1 MKQNHPVSSLV
12 SHMTLTTDLRQ
23 AIRLLGRSPVFTLTS
38 ILSLALG
45 IGAAATIFS
54 LTDALLFEPT
64 VGVTNPERLIDIG
77 RANNGSGF
85 DNMSH
90 PTYVYLREH
99 SQTTDIAAVDFGGG
113 PMSLGTEGTSERVIG
128 TLVSGNYFD
137 VLGTRAALGR
147 FFRADEDEV
156 PGQRPVVVLSHAMW
170 ARRFNSDPTI
180 LDRPLRLNGHEFA
193 VVGVAE
199 PGFQG
204 SSMIGTD
211 LWAPMAMVQIARGEP
226 DASRLTNPRGVWHV
240 AVGRLK
246 PGVEIGQAKAE
257 LNTLIEAFK
266 KGEPGANPRHT
277 INVARL
283 GRIPGPMRTPFMA
296 FIGFLFALTGALVAI
311 ACSNVAGMLLAR
323 AATRRR
329 EMATRLAVGAGRGQ
343 LIGQLLLETLVLFA
357 AAGAVSIPL
366 TFWLVS
372 LLEGSIPASIPVI
385 LNLDLAVNFRVMGFA
400 FALALVT
407 GVIFG
412 LAPARHAL
420 GADLA
425 PMLHGAYATADRK
438 RFRLRNSLVTAQ
450 VALSLMLVVTAFLF
464 LRSLEKAAH
473 TDPGFQTANIQI
485 ASIDVSLA
493 GYREQKAVEL
503 ASRYRERLR
512 SIAGV
517 ESVAAARMV
526 PLQGSGFGMG
536 SLRVPGVQSSSRD
549 DGRFDMD
556 WDIVTPEYYDT
567 IDMKIVDGRGFRDSD
582 RAGAPWVAIISETFA
597 RQAWPGQ
604 SAIGRSVMQGM
615 GDNTEREIQI
625 VGVARDAKY
634 RFISSPPAPFIY
646 VPLAQ
651 HPTSYMEFYIR
662 HTPGRQI
669 AQEVRSVMAQ
679 VEPNVPVLMLQSFDD
694 AAAIGLLPQKLAA
707 WIAGS
712 VGTIGIFLAALGL
725 YGLMAFLVA
734 QRTREIAIRMALGAS
749 QGNMRAMVLR
759 QAGTLGAIGGVIGL
773 ALAAG
778 IGTLAQ
784 SLLVDVPPVDPIS
797 FGGTALLF
805 LIVLALA
812 ALTPAN
818 RAAATDPASA
828 LRSE

>member
-1 MKQNHPVSSLV
+1 MKQIAAARSLV
-12 SHMTLTTDLRQ
+12 SHMALTTDLRHSV
-23 AIRLLGRSPVFTLTS
+23 RLLGRSPVFTVTS

-64 VGVTNPERLIDIG
+64 VGVSDPDRVIDIG
-77 RANNGSGF
+77 RANEGSGF
-85 DNMSH
+85 DNMPH
-90 PTYVYLREH
+90 PTYVYLHEH
-99 SQTTDIAAVDFGGG
+99 SQTTEVAAVDFGGG

-147 FFRADEDEV
+147 FFRADEDRV
-156 PGQRPVVVLSHAMW
+156 PGERPVVVLSHAMW
-170 ARRFNSDPTI
+170 TKRFNRDPSI
-180 LDRPLRLNGHEFA
+180 LDRPLRLNGREFA

-211 LWAPMAMVQIARGEP
+211 LWAPMAMVQVVRGQS
-226 DASRLTNPRGVWHV
+226 DSSMLTSPRGVWHV
-240 AVGRLK
+240 AIGRLK

-257 LNTLIEAFK
+257 LNTLIEAYK
-266 KGEPGANPRHT
+266 KVEPEANPRYT
-277 INVARL
+277 INVAPM
-283 GRIPGPMRTPFMA
+283 GRIPGPVRTPFLA

-329 EMATRLAVGAGRGQ
+329 EMATRLAVGAGRGT
-343 LIGQLLLETLVLFA
+343 LIAQLLMETIVLFVA
-357 AAGAVSIPL
+357 AAVASVPL
-366 TFWLVS
+366 TYWLVS
-372 LLEGSIPASIPVI
+372 LLAGSLPALPLS
-385 LNLDLAVNFRVMGFA
+385 LNLEFGVNLRVMGFA

-407 GVIFG
+407 GLVFG

-420 GADLA
+420 GGDLA
-425 PMLHGAYATADRK
+425 PMLHGANATADRK

-450 VALSLMLVVTAFLF
+450 VALSLMLVVVAFLF
-464 LRSLEKAAH
+464 LRSLDKAAQ
-473 TDPGFQTANIQI
+473 TDPGFTTANIQI
-485 ASIDVSLA
+485 ASVDVSLS

-503 ASRYRERLR
+503 AARYRERLR
-512 SIAGV
+512 GIAGV
-517 ESVAAARMV
+517 ESVAAARMI
-526 PLQGSGFGMG
+526 PLQGSGFGLG
-536 SLRVPGVQSSSRD
+536 GVRIPGVQGPLRD
-549 DGRFDMD
+549 GQLETD
-556 WDIVTPEYYDT
+556 WDIVTPEYFDT
-567 IDMKIVDGRGFRDSD
+567 IDMRIVDGRGFSDSD
-582 RAGAPWVAIISETFA
+582 RAGTPRVAIISETLA
-597 RQAWPGQ
+597 RQGWPGQ
-604 SAIGRSVMQGM
+604 SAVGRTFFQVEGENLEYEVQV
-615 GDNTEREIQI
+615 

-634 RFISSPPAPFIY
+634 RYISSPPAPFVY

-651 HPTSYMEFYIR
+651 QPTSNLEFYIR
-662 HTPGRQI
+662 HAPGRQI
-669 AQEVRSVMAQ
+669 GQEVRAVMAQ
-679 VEPNVPVLMLQSFDD
+679 VEPNVPVVMLQSFAD
-694 AAAIGLLPQKLAA
+694 AAAIGLLPQQLAA

-749 QGNMRAMVLR
+749 HGDMRTMVLK

-773 ALAAG
+773 LLAAG

-784 SLLVDVPPVDPIS
+784 SMLVGIPAVDPIS

-805 LIVLALA
+805 VIVLALA
-812 ALTPAN
+812 AWTPAN
-818 RAAATDPASA
+818 RAAATDPATA
-828 LRSE
+828 LRAE